1 MANKGTADFL
11 LFVPDNATAKV
22 LERLMP
28 PSPLDNVK
36 LHVVGGGGGLVQFY
50 RNCLGPTLEAA
61 KFDLSERQYPN

>member
-36 LHVVGGGGGLVQFY
+36 LHVVGGGGGLGAILPELPWSNSGGCQV
-50 RNCLGPTLEAA
+50 
-61 KFDLSERQYPN
+61 